1 MSAENNYEALTQV
14 ESILKERESLFVQRE
29 RKLDEYAA
37 KLKEVEKTLLEKS
50 KEIQLANKELDA
62 KREQLELDTKAFQL
76 RLAEFEKKEKE
87 HSKAILKSTILAE
100 EVNNKNLQSSL
111 DEEEKH
117 MNDFL
122 DALHVELGAT
132 ATEILKEETGLDKL
146 PLVDDISSAE
156 QKADEMEAKEVKD
169 AIPKILKQLNSIVE
183 KEESFYVI
191 ELTESRLCV
200 QKDEKEI
207 RFFVNSDSCEVHIIA
222 TKQNTKGLQKN
233 MLNLNRIQTTWAF
246 SLEDNHMISRMSFG
260 EKDKPEELLQ
270 KVSECIEK
278 YFV

>member
-76 RLAEFEKKEKE
+76 RLAEFERKEKE

-122 DALHVELGAT
+122 DALHVELGTT
-132 ATEILKEETGLDKL
+132 ATEILKRETGLDNL
-146 PLVDDISSAE
+146 PLVDDISSEA
-156 QKADEMEAKEVKD
+156 QKVDMEVKEVKD

-270 KVSECIEK
+270 KVIECIEK